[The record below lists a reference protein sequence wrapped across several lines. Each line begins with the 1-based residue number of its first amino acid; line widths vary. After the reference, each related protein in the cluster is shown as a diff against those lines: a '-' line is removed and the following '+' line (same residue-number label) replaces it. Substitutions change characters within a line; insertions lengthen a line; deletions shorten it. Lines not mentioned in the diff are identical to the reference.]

1 MKKQTL
7 FWGIVLLSALLLS
20 ACQAAPA
27 SEQPPEETTE
37 EIKYAYGDRA
47 TVESISVLLLESF
60 PLQARAVVT
69 GYVPDGC
76 TELDEINVE
85 FQNDTFVLI
94 FVTRSPVG
102 DIGCTEALVPFEESV
117 PLDIAGFNAGTYKVV
132 AQNQSAEF
140 TLDMDNV
147 LATDEPSDNKYSF
160 GSDARVEEMYVKI
173 MESYPVQVSVN
184 LIGYL
189 PDGCTQIDEVTS
201 QREGDVFT
209 VEIITKD
216 LPGIFL
222 ALRQLSPLMWMSCW
236 MWKAF
241 PLVSTRLFMMGW
253 TKSLLWRVITEKMGF
268 DFS

>member
-1 MKKQTL
+1 MNKWKIL
-7 FWGIVLLSALLLS
+7 SGIILMSALLLS
-20 ACQAAPA
+20 SCQAISATDETPA
-27 SEQPPEETTE
+27 EMN
-37 EIKYAYGDRA
+37 YVYGNDA
-47 TVESISVLLLESF
+47 TVESLSVLLLESF
-60 PLQARAVVT
+60 PLQAQAVVT

-85 FQNDTFVLI
+85 FKNDTFVLI

-201 QREGDVFT
+201 QRERDVFT
-209 VEIITKD
+209 VEIITKRPSGD
-216 LPGIFL
+216 ISCTQAIVPFDVDVVLDVEGLPAGEYAVIYDGLDEIFTL
-222 ALRQLSPLMWMSCW
+222 ES
-236 MWKAF
+236 
-241 PLVSTRLFMMGW
+241 
-253 TKSLLWRVITEKMGF
+253 
-268 DFS
+268 DN